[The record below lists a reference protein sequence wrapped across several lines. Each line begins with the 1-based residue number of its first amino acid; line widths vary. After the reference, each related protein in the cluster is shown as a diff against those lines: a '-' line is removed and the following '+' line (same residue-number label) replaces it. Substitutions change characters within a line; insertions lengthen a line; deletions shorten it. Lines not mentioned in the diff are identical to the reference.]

1 MLTLAAGNTIQGVAG
16 TASAITY
23 TINGC
28 EIAGGVDTYKILA
41 QGQLPDSVAAI
52 YTVSGST
59 TALVKNIIL
68 TNTTVSGVEN
78 VILYVNGTDA
88 SNQIHSAI
96 TIENNGSLIFDQT
109 GWKAYDSSGILIGT
123 IMQGPVT
130 TIFGRT
136 GDVVAVPNDYT
147 WAQIDKAVSDIAN
160 INNRSHTSLT
170 DIGTNT
176 HSQID
181 IDLTRLVTTSGS
193 NSGDQIVPVNTVSG
207 SNLFFNAYDASSGII
222 STARPAWENIDK
234 TISSIADITTK
245 SHTSLTDVGTN
256 THTTIDS
263 HITALASGT
272 YNVQFNYTG
281 VLNTGTDIDIGYCI
295 PFDSTITHV
304 TMYRKT
310 AGSDGST
317 IVDLNAGASG
327 VAGTTLYSTQANRPT
342 ITQADGSYKAI
353 TATLPDIVTISG
365 GYHISMDI
373 DAIESGTPR
382 DLSVGVWLRRLS

>member
-130 TIFGRT
+130 TVFGRT
-136 GDVVAVPNDYT
+136 GGVVAVPNDYT

-176 HSQID
+176 H
-181 IDLTRLVTTSGS
+181 
-193 NSGDQIVPVNTVSG
+193 
-207 SNLFFNAYDASSGII
+207 
-222 STARPAWENIDK
+222 
-234 TISSIADITTK
+234 
-245 SHTSLTDVGTN
+245 
-256 THTTIDS
+256 TTIDS

-272 YNVQFNYTG
+272 YNVQFSYTG
-281 VLNTGTDIDIGYCI
+281 VLNTGTDIDTGYCI

-310 AGSDGST
+310 AGSAGST

-327 VAGTTLYSTQANRPT
+327 IAGTTLYSTQANRPT

-365 GYHISMDI
+365 GYYISMDI